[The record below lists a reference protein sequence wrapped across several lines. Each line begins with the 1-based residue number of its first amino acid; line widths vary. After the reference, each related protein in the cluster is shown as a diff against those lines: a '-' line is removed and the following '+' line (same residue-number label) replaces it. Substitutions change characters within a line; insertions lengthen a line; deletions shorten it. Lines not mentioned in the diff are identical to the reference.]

1 MTNQSQQP
9 LTLVLSNGREVSV
22 PVGKSVLKF
31 TENGQP
37 RSCAIVRGPKGVAV
51 YNAEG
56 DIHINGA
63 PSSAHWL
70 QPGDELRFGDSLT
83 ASVKQLGDASEA
95 LDSLLN
101 ENTQPVA
108 PAIPAPAQ
116 PAPAPQ
122 APTQTPVAQTPV
134 ASEQGSLA
142 SAAKG
147 FSIAPQAA
155 TPKPLESYLPT
166 PVEAAAPV
174 ADVQDTFTPAT
185 EAITSAFQPQATSP
199 TVAPEAPEVAIPDAS
214 PAMDLVTPAVTAAA
228 LAASGMSAT
237 GALQGEPNEISSS
250 PVSTTEDPTAQPE
263 ISGFAADL
271 LARIQ
276 ADNSENETVGA
287 TTSETTHSPLAADGP
302 SLSSSAPEAASAASS
317 SISSLIPELPE
328 TSAPAPLD
336 PTEPTVEAEA
346 PSQVET
352 TTAESSERQM
362 QSSSV
367 SALLERMKSEG
378 KWDEPETEEES
389 NHTSASEP
397 QAAAPEE
404 APAAAP
410 EEAPVAAEADDDVQN
425 YMSQLL
431 SRMRDPN
438 AEPQEVTATATAAAS
453 PKAKQNQ
460 VTQEDAEEKK
470 PVELLKPEE
479 FVPKNRAKRLDSL
492 QEMRALANTQT
503 RTAIDR
509 SQAKRKDAVNDT
521 FTLMIA
527 ITSCIAAA
535 AVFYAN
541 IFGDMSFII
550 GITVM
555 IAGAFFC
562 GKTYFSEHLESRK
575 SEKKQ
580 TALMKEAAQEA
591 SQ

>member
-122 APTQTPVAQTPV
+122 APTQTPV

-404 APAAAP
+404 APAAA
-410 EEAPVAAEADDDVQN
+410 EADDDVQN

-438 AEPQEVTATATAAAS
+438 AEPQEVTATAAAS